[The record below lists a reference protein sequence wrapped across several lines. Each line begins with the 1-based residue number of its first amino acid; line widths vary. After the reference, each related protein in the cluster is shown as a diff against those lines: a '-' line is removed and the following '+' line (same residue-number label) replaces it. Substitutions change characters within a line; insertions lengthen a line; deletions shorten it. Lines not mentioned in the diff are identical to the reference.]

1 MEFFPKKKKVDEKE
15 VAAKAEAKLADYVKD
30 KPGFKEEKS
39 AEEGD
44 ISDYL
49 MPLKGALKNTGKSAA
64 KAGLSF
70 IKSMGPPTKEKR
82 PPKLT
87 DMSKK
92 DITEKTMD
100 YGKISK
106 EPTASQAK
114 RNIKPVELKYEKGT
128 PSIVKPKEN
137 IQKRIG
143 TDKDGKSIYESE
155 T

>member
-30 KPGFKEEKS
+30 KPGFKEEKG

-44 ISDYL
+44 MADYVL
-49 MPLKGALKNTGKSAA
+49 PFKGITKSAGKSAA
-64 KAGLSF
+64 KAGLAF

-87 DMSKK
+87 DMTKK
-92 DITEKTMD
+92 DVSEKTMD

-106 EPTASQAK
+106 EPTAAQAK
-114 RNIKPVELKYEKGT
+114 RNIKPSEFKYDKGVPT
-128 PSIVKPKEN
+128 EIKPKEK
-137 IQKRIG
+137 QLKLVG
-143 TDKDGKSIYESE
+143 KDKDGKGIYE
-155 T
+155 